1 MVEREIARNGW
12 LGERKL
18 GQRVPSLALPAFR
31 TGHREPGARHPMR
44 SVYRGPRFRVR
55 ELRPRVRA
63 APPRHT
69 AKVMW
74 PVGGDGRSH
83 IHKYAPHTC

>member
-1 MVEREIARNGW
+1 MVEREIVRNGW

-44 SVYRGPRFRVR
+44 SV
-55 ELRPRVRA
+55 
-63 APPRHT
+63 
-69 AKVMW
+69 
-74 PVGGDGRSH
+74 
-83 IHKYAPHTC
+83 